1 MTKRLSFVLISL
13 LLSTLFFV
21 ILGLPYEWQHFAI
34 AVSSLWVIFV
44 YWLALGLLNYKD
56 WKLKILLAFL
66 PLVFFV
72 GYCLFVIL
80 LPFSVPLALFLSA
93 LYLVVNYVIFLV
105 ENIFLV
111 AIGYR
116 TVPLYRAAYVVALI
130 VLLIASFFLFNSI
143 FTFNLGF
150 WQNGL
155 AVFGASMLIF
165 GYLFWAITIELPD
178 DGKNKSLS
186 YIWVPALILGQLS
199 VAFSFW
205 PIGIFKRSIFLVSII
220 YVLATLIQADI
231 KERLFAKTWKGML
244 WVFVALVLGIVTV
257 SRWR

>member
-1 MTKRLSFVLISL
+1 MSKRLKFVLVSL
-13 LLSTLFFV
+13 LLSVLLFV
-21 ILGLPYEWQHFAI
+21 ILGLPYEWQHLAI
-34 AVSSLWVIFV
+34 GVSVLWIIFV

-66 PLVFFV
+66 PVAFFV
-72 GYCLFVIL
+72 GFCLFVIL
-80 LPFSVPLALFLSA
+80 LPFTVPLGLFLA
-93 LYLVVNYVIFLV
+93 FIFLVVNYIIFLV

-116 TVPLYRAAYVVALI
+116 TVPLYRAAYTVALI

-143 FTFNLGF
+143 FSFNLGF

-155 AVFGASMLIF
+155 LIFGASMLIF
-165 GYLFWAITIELPD
+165 GYLFWVITIELTD

-186 YIWVPALILGQLS
+186 YIWVPALILGQMAG
-199 VAFSFW
+199 AFSFW
-205 PIGIFKRSIFLVSII
+205 PIGIFRKSIFLVSFI

-231 KERLFAKTWKGML
+231 KDRLFAKVWKGML
-244 WVFVALVLGIVTV
+244 WVFVALVLGMV
-257 SRWR
+257 SVSKWR

>member
-1 MTKRLSFVLISL
+1 MSKRLSFVLISL
-13 LLSTLFFV
+13 LLSILFFV

-56 WKLKILLAFL
+56 WKLKTLLAFL
-66 PLVFFV
+66 PVAFFV

-93 LYLVVNYVIFLV
+93 LFLIVNYVIFLV

-116 TVPLYRAAYVVALI
+116 TVPLYRAAYTVALI
-130 VLLIASFFLFNSI
+130 VLLIASFFLINSI
-143 FTFNLGF
+143 FTINLGF

-155 AVFGASMLIF
+155 AVLGASMLIF

-199 VAFSFW
+199 AAFSFW
-205 PIGIFKRSIFLVSII
+205 PIGIFRRSIFLVSII

-231 KERLFAKTWKGML
+231 KERLFPKVWKGML
-244 WVFVALVLGIVTV
+244 WVFVALVLGIVSV
-257 SRWR
+257 SKWR